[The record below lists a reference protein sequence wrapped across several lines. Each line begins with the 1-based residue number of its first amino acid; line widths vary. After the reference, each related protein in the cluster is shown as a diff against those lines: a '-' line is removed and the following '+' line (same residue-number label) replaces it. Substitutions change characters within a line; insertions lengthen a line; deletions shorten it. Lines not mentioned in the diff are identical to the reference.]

1 MTLKVEPK
9 ENIELIWGS
18 DQIGEVIGRSA
29 RQVNHLLSIGALPA
43 KKVGG
48 TWVAERGRL
57 IAYLMG
63 DAA

>member
-1 MTLKVEPK
+1 MTLKAELK
-9 ENIELIWGS
+9 ENIDLIWGS
-18 DQIGEVIGRSA
+18 DRIGEVIGRTA

-48 TWVAERGRL
+48 TWVAERSRL
-57 IAYLMG
+57 IAYLIG